1 MSPLINGFI
10 IFSLTVT
17 LLYFVGLLTFV
28 NDHEENKCE
37 MTYMFEYPQFV
48 RISNKIDDKYPRY
61 GLYAYSEGR
70 LTEKTRNMF
79 FDGIPVL
86 FIPGNAGSHR
96 QGRSLASVALRK
108 ALNSRTPFHFD
119 YFLIDLN
126 NELSGLNGALLAD
139 QLEYVNNS
147 IYTVLDLYQNRK
159 NPAKSV
165 VLVGHSMGGIIAK
178 RLVSNLGENSD
189 LVPIV
194 LGLAT
199 PHRRPPL
206 QLDSFSYDFYKNID
220 TKNSS
225 TTFVSITGGYNDFLV
240 PSFLTNHPDS
250 ILNVVSTQIPRSWLP
265 ADHVCILWC
274 KQSILAINRA
284 LVDSVDPKT
293 KQISSDQT
301 LRYRVFHHHLI
312 HHSGINIRLLDSY
325 SLSPNIKNQGEWIEP
340 FGRQY
345 SVQVPRLS
353 SSPHFYM
360 IRLLNQP
367 QHQTLTVVALNLETV
382 DWAFVCG
389 AHIPRGNSRIC
400 EEFTHLTHLSEISP
414 SSNYKRRSLTVDMH
428 ELMKNNTVWTHIV
441 LRVLP
446 TDEQVILNVDVYNT
460 GDRKTL
466 VNLPNLLSFKRQT
479 IIEQTHEKAIHYELV
494 LPNLYHLMQS
504 YQLYVESIQCVN
516 QFRHATASLIVPWG
530 HQNQHKFFID
540 GDNKPMNV
548 RLYSSR
554 PQWASNQSAVIQ
566 LRLDPTCRYKIS
578 IQSSFIGVLSQ
589 LARFYSPLLI
599 VNVAAVILVALNTQL
614 KSLGQENDCCLFFTA
629 VKEGAKPY
637 YILTS
642 VKLISRF
649 LSFKPF
655 VTYLA
660 APDWLIM
667 SEEGTDFF
675 LLPLL
680 LYICSVGIVWLLGI
694 FLSVSLVVCE
704 TTVHKFTLKF
714 LAKTVSFT
722 VSWSDYLMS
731 ALHKLPCIVATFLIC
746 LCVTTTGSLAL
757 CVGMVFYFMRL
768 TQLSQDYIEEL
779 VWYYVKKIGKKLK
792 KPNKDKDNN
801 SINSGETPAHNA
813 IFFHATLFLL
823 WSILTVIN
831 VPSVLTWA
839 HNFKFSTA
847 LKPDPAF
854 YPGLVLSI
862 CALPLWQL
870 DVPKIER
877 RGYVELGKLI
887 IVLAVASLIYA
898 PISLFRLNFTLTSA
912 IAFVTLHQLVAP
924 NREIPETSRTEQP
937 ISYETI
943 KAKLE

>member
-1 MSPLINGFI
+1 MSSIINGFI
-10 IFSLTVT
+10 VFSLTAT
-17 LLYFVGLLTFV
+17 LLYFIGLLAFI
-28 NDHEENKCE
+28 NDHEENKCD

-48 RISNKIDDKYPRY
+48 RISNKIDDKYPKY

-126 NELSGLNGALLAD
+126 KELSGLNGALLVD

-147 IYTVLDLYQNRK
+147 IYTVLNLYK
-159 NPAKSV
+159 KPAKSV

-178 RLVSNLGENSD
+178 RLGENSD

-194 LGLAT
+194 LGLAA
-199 PHRRPPL
+199 PYRRPPM
-206 QLDSFSYDFYKNID
+206 QMDSFSYNFYKNID
-220 TKNSS
+220 TRNSS

-240 PSFLTNHPDS
+240 PSFLTKLDGS
-250 ILNVVSTQIPRSWLP
+250 INVVSTQIPRSWLP

-274 KQSILAINRA
+274 KQLILAINRA
-284 LVDSVDPKT
+284 LFDSVDPKT
-293 KQISSDQT
+293 KQISNDQN

-340 FGRQY
+340 LGRQY
-345 SVQVPRLS
+345 SIHVPRLS

-360 IRLLNQP
+360 VRLLNQP
-367 QHQTLTVVALNLETV
+367 QHQSLTVVALNLETV

-389 AHIPRGNSRIC
+389 AHIPRGNFRVC

-414 SSNYKRRSLTVDMH
+414 SSNYKRRSLTVNMH
-428 ELMKNNTVWTHIV
+428 ELMKNNTVWTHVI

-460 GDRKTL
+460 DERKTL
-466 VNLPNLLSFKRQT
+466 VHLPKLLSFKRQI
-479 IIEQTHEKAIHYELV
+479 IIEETQDKAIHYELV
-494 LPNLYHLMQS
+494 VPNLDHLIQS
-504 YQLYVESIQCVN
+504 YQLYVEPIQCVN
-516 QFRHATASLIVPWG
+516 QFKHATASLIVPWE

-540 GDNKPMNV
+540 SDNRPMNI

-554 PQWASNQSAVIQ
+554 PQWAANKSAMIQ

-578 IQSSFIGVLSQ
+578 IQPSLVGVLSQ

-599 VNVAAVILVALNTQL
+599 VNVAAVVLVALNSQL
-614 KSLGQENDCCLFFTA
+614 KSLEEKNDCCLLFTA
-629 VKEGAKPY
+629 IKEGAKPY

-649 LSFKPF
+649 LSTKPF
-655 VTYLA
+655 VSYLP

-694 FLSVSLVVCE
+694 FLAVSLVVCE
-704 TTVHKFTLKF
+704 TTVHKLTLKF

-722 VSWSDYLMS
+722 VSWSDYIMS

-746 LCVTTTGSLAL
+746 LCMTTTGSLAL

-792 KPNKDKDNN
+792 KSQDNCSN
-801 SINSGETPAHNA
+801 NSGETPGHNT

-823 WSILTVIN
+823 WSILTAIN
-831 VPSVLTWA
+831 VPYVLTWA
-839 HNFKFSTA
+839 HNFKYSTA

-862 CALPLWQL
+862 CALALWQL

-877 RGYVELGKLI
+877 KGYVKLSQLI

-898 PISLFRLNFTLTSA
+898 PISIFRLNFTLTSA
-912 IAFVTLHQLVAP
+912 IVLVTLHQLVAP
-924 NREIPETSRTEQP
+924 NREIPEVSQTEQP